1 MRRVWVPKQS
11 GHDLSTAEQY
21 GKLHTVFDEAF
32 SPFMMER
39 AVERATVVFD
49 ETPPTE
55 EDYVLFSGPTSL
67 NLITVMEILR
77 RVPSVRCLIFHAR
90 DRKYVVRDL
99 FAKPFKSVAQE
110 TARGQEESDDG
121 AGAGT

>member
-1 MRRVWVPKQS
+1 MRRVWVPKS
-11 GHDLSTAEQY
+11 AGHDLSSAEKY
-21 GKLHTVFDEAF
+21 GEIMTIFDEAF

-39 AVERATVVFD
+39 AAERASVVLD
-49 ETPPTE
+49 EFPPTE

-67 NLITVMEILR
+67 NLVAVMEILK

-99 FAKPFKSVAQE
+99 FAPNSGAQE

-121 AGAGT
+121 AGASSR